1 MKQTNNLIAMDVKR
15 LEKQVYSK
23 LSNRDMSLINVKQ
36 CLNYA
41 LGLVPREYL
50 VYTVI
55 DWILNNFS
63 REELEKTVER
73 LDLEDYL
80 DVREQK

>member
-1 MKQTNNLIAMDVKR
+1 MNNLISLDVKR
-15 LEKQVYSK
+15 LEKNVYSTK
-23 LSNRDMSLINVKQ
+23 SNRDMSLINVKQ

-63 REELEKTVER
+63 REELERTVER
-73 LDLEDYL
+73 LNMEKYF